1 MQTPTSHA
9 NQHSKVMPAERHS
22 APLKAKGKWHYQ
34 KEERLQAKL
43 LHTDLKKLNE
53 RIQQHIFISRT
64 VLY

>member
-1 MQTPTSHA
+1 
-9 NQHSKVMPAERHS
+9 MPAERHS

-43 LHTDLKKLNE
+43 LHTDLKELNE

-64 VLY
+64 GCTRKKRRWEDVVAG